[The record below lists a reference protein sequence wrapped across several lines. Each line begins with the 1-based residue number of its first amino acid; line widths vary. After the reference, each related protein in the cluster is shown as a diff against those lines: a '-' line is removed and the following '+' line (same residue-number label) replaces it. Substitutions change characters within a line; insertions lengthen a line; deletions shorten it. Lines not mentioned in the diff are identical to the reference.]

1 MRVKNDILFLR
12 NPFSKDKSGNG
23 FLFNHSRRLRPSQS
37 YSQSIG
43 ELFVEDRGFHRE
55 ARHRVLRGVQDSPDN
70 SRSGDSGSK
79 PDFKRSKRNRPQI
92 DLSKLDRLPPHS
104 IEAEQ
109 GVLGCSLLAPNECLG
124 ICIEKF
130 KTGAETFYDLR
141 HQAIYQLL
149 AEMYD
154 KKDAIDLITVQ
165 QKLKDAH
172 QLEAVGGLG
181 YLSGLQDAVP
191 SAANL
196 SYYIE
201 IVREKHVLRR
211 MLSACTSVVSR
222 VHEHEGEVDSLL
234 DEVERDI
241 LRISED
247 RETTTI
253 RPMKELVYGA
263 IDMIQEFHQR
273 GGGLTGLSTGYADF
287 DKMTSGLHGG
297 EMVVIAARPSMG
309 KTSLVMNIAEHVVI
323 NEKQAV
329 GVFSLE
335 MTSESLVMRML
346 CSLAKVNAR
355 SIREGFMA
363 EQDFKKLTGAA
374 AKLGKSPLYIDD
386 TPGLSILQLRARA
399 RRMWQQHQVKLFII
413 DYLQLMHSTSRKAQD
428 NRQQE
433 ISDISSGVKALA
445 KELNV
450 PIIVLSQ
457 LNRELEKD
465 KSRKPRLS
473 DLRESGAIEQDAD
486 LVGLLYKPVEEE
498 EELGD
503 PRQTVESHPVNILI
517 AKQRNGPTGDVRL
530 TFFKSFTRFET
541 AAKLDAED

>member
-1 MRVKNDILFLR
+1 
-12 NPFSKDKSGNG
+12 
-23 FLFNHSRRLRPSQS
+23 
-37 YSQSIG
+37 
-43 ELFVEDRGFHRE
+43 
-55 ARHRVLRGVQDSPDN
+55 
-70 SRSGDSGSK
+70 
-79 PDFKRSKRNRPQI
+79 
-92 DLSKLDRLPPHS
+92 
-104 IEAEQ
+104 
-109 GVLGCSLLAPNECLG
+109 
-124 ICIEKF
+124 
-130 KTGAETFYDLR
+130 
-141 HQAIYQLL
+141 
-149 AEMYD
+149 
-154 KKDAIDLITVQ
+154 
-165 QKLKDAH
+165 
-172 QLEAVGGLG
+172 
-181 YLSGLQDAVP
+181 
-191 SAANL
+191 
-196 SYYIE
+196 
-201 IVREKHVLRR
+201 
-211 MLSACTSVVSR
+211 
-222 VHEHEGEVDSLL
+222 
-234 DEVERDI
+234 
-241 LRISED
+241 
-247 RETTTI
+247 
-253 RPMKELVYGA
+253 
-263 IDMIQEFHQR
+263 MIQEFHQR

-498 EELGD
+498 EELGET
-503 PRQTVESHPVNILI
+503 RQAVESHPVNILI